1 MNWEMRTEVVYGR
14 RKGIHVVSSKG
25 TVYPKKE
32 RWERPVTLADLAWG
46 MEMNAMIGHEGRTH
60 FDRKSRMKLF

>member
-46 MEMNAMIGHEGRTH
+46 GW
-60 FDRKSRMKLF
+60 K

>member
-1 MNWEMRTEVVYGR
+1 MGEAGYTCGSGMG
-14 RKGIHVVSSKG
+14 
-25 TVYPKKE
+25 
-32 RWERPVTLADLAWG
+32 G